1 MCSVVVSCIHV
12 LHHWSVADPDWWDK
26 VSHFSQY
33 PVLMVTIAAKA
44 EDMKLKRDTGKLSS
58 ALILLFS
65 SEENGKA
72 GFEVNLHY
80 L

>member
-1 MCSVVVSCIHV
+1 MVSCIHV
-12 LHHWSVADPDWWDK
+12 LHHWSVADSEWWDK

-44 EDMKLKRDTGKLSS
+44 EDMNLKRDTGKLSS
-58 ALILLFS
+58 ALILLVS
-65 SEENGKA
+65 SEKDGKT
-72 GFEVNLHY
+72 GSEINLKH